1 MSCRA
6 TSVVLLLGLALAV
19 AEGDL
24 YEGYSLGSSCL
35 PGHPCIL
42 AFISENPMILHC
54 PRVYFRD
61 HVSWQYL
68 DPAWVQEQPATFQC
82 SRGSFSPVLIHA
94 KLQRLHFKSQL
105 LAGNLYIL
113 SPSVEDSGLYTCS
126 AGDATIA
133 YYHVDFQDAGYIHVS
148 HAKLGEAT
156 LDNTTVK
163 LASGD
168 VATLFTSWSPWQAC
182 DRCSQ
187 PGERKQVGYCYVQVT
202 GKDHQLKKPLP
213 CGMARRKHPTLP
225 WRGPE
230 LRVETCQVPCAASFL
245 LGQDKPNV
253 ELPLV
258 FATYHPQLKAHLHC
272 PASSIYRYRA
282 QATSCSLPGN
292 GEGNEVSV
300 ERRTGFWCIQQLH
313 RAGECLQI
321 YPCTSS
327 MDRTESSK
335 SSIRDWSSRGPRQPQ
350 APVEGALPG
359 LGARWPAIFL
369 LLAIPVSS
377 FLPLSGAVRRDRRAH
392 PLPSGEVI
400 LTGPRERRRQI
411 TLAREEEVA
420 VEAGSIGQGKA

>member
-272 PASSIYRYRA
+272 PASSIYSPVYWQEGPTSLTRLGLL
-282 QATSCSLPGN
+282 QKNSSQSLDKATGGGILHLSFQNDLHSEFYNCYVSGHLAGKFLVASPGSMALS
-292 GEGNEVSV
+292 GELSHTYLVIE
-300 ERRTGFWCIQQLH
+300 
-313 RAGECLQI
+313 
-321 YPCTSS
+321 
-327 MDRTESSK
+327 
-335 SSIRDWSSRGPRQPQ
+335 
-350 APVEGALPG
+350 ALVVG
-359 LGARWPAIFL
+359 LSIFL
-369 LLAIPVSS
+369 V
-377 FLPLSGAVRRDRRAH
+377 FLMFLSIIQSCRRK
-392 PLPSGEVI
+392 PGTTMV
-400 LTGPRERRRQI
+400 
-411 TLAREEEVA
+411 
-420 VEAGSIGQGKA
+420 